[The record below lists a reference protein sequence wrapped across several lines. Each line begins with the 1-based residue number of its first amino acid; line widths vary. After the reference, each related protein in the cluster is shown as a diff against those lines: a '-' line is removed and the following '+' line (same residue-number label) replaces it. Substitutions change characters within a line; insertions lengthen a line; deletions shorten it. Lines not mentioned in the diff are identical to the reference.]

1 MYEVSAEAP
10 NAPIVIGMATIA
22 RERSADR
29 TLRLNFI
36 QNTLSFISE
45 KEEYS
50 QLFKGNYLTNYSW
63 AETTLAELTGNIY
76 NKGSQ

>member
-45 KEEYS
+45 K
-50 QLFKGNYLTNYSW
+50 
-63 AETTLAELTGNIY
+63 
-76 NKGSQ
+76 

>member
-50 QLFKGNYLTNYSW
+50 CRAPQILFFFHYVNYN
-63 AETTLAELTGNIY
+63 NI
-76 NKGSQ
+76 